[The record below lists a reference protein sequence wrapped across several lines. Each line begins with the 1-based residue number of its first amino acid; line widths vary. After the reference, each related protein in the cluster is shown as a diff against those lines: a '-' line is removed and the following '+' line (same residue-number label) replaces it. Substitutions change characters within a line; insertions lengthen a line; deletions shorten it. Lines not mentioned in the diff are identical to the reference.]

1 MALRQNAYALEA
13 ALALTKLAVAED
25 AAHGAERSARFTGST
40 TFGISQHEIEK
51 FYQTTATIGEIE
63 DSQLSPRLDVTWMQT
78 LVTAHLDAERG
89 NYCKAL
95 ESFKFLDRVFP
106 TNLHCLLHKAAL
118 EIGQEQP
125 HQAHVT
131 FKRIRQIEDLNI
143 SFMDHYANCLRK
155 ENLRTELT
163 DLVQQLF
170 SITSTCP
177 ESWLAAAYYSDMNED
192 YETALQYCEHAIEER
207 NDHAPA
213 HLFRGEMLLRLHR
226 PQPALKA
233 FWTAS
238 RLTRSLEA
246 YTGIITSYCELFA
259 EAFAAARS
267 VVNIFPK
274 NAQSLVLLGNVLA
287 LNPDNR
293 KQARKVLK
301 KALAMEPQKLSTINT
316 LLDLG
321 EHQPR
326 EEVFTKLADVYSMD
340 KQYAEALKHLH
351 QALRL
356 NPNSTEVQHGLEHL
370 EKLCAVRTRTSS
382 ATRWSRWNR

>member
-1 MALRQNAYALEA
+1 M
-13 ALALTKLAVAED
+13 
-25 AAHGAERSARFTGST
+25 GGM
-40 TFGISQHEIEK
+40 G
-51 FYQTTATIGEIE
+51 
-63 DSQLSPRLDVTWMQT
+63 
-78 LVTAHLDAERG
+78 
-89 NYCKAL
+89 
-95 ESFKFLDRVFP
+95 
-106 TNLHCLLHKAAL
+106 
-118 EIGQEQP
+118 GQ
-125 HQAHVT
+125 
-131 FKRIRQIEDLNI
+131 QIDDLNI
-143 SFMDHYANCLRK
+143 SFIYHYGNCLRK
-155 ENLRTELT
+155 ENLRTELS

-177 ESWLAAAYYSDMNED
+177 ESWFAAAYYSDLNED

-213 HLFRGEMLLRLHR
+213 HLFRDEMLLRLHP

-246 YTGIITSYCELFA
+246 YTGIITSYCKLFA
-259 EAFAAARS
+259 VGVNRYKEAFAAAKS
-267 VVNIFPK
+267 VEKIFSK

-293 KQARKVLK
+293 EQARKVLQ
-301 KALAMEPQKLSTINT
+301 KALAMEPQKLSTNFALVDLLVEDGNLRAAIDT

-321 EHQPR
+321 EQQSR

-340 KQYAEALKHLH
+340 KQKNAEALKHLH

-356 NPNSTEVQHGLEHL
+356 NPDSTEVQHGLERL
-370 EKLCAVRTRTSS
+370 EKLMRGEDPDELGNSMEQMEQVGSEDS
-382 ATRWSRWNR
+382 MATIEYVSP

>member
-1 MALRQNAYALEA
+1 MALRQNPYAVEA

-25 AAHGAERSARFTGST
+25 ACLTIAGSDSAHDAERSARFTGST
-40 TFGISQHEIEK
+40 TSGVSQHEIEK

-63 DSQLSPRLDVTWMQT
+63 DSELSPRYDVTWMQT
-78 LVTAHLDAERG
+78 LVTAHLDDERG

-106 TNLHCLLHKAAL
+106 TNMHCLLHKAAL
-118 EIGQEQP
+118 EIGQEHL

-155 ENLRTELT
+155 ENLRTELA
-163 DLVQQLF
+163 DLAQLLF

-177 ESWLAAAYYSDMNED
+177 ESWLAPAYYSDMNED
-192 YETALQYCEHAIEER
+192 YETALWYCEHAIEER

-246 YTGIITSYCELFA
+246 YKGIITSCCELFA
-259 EAFAAARS
+259 VGVNRYMEAFTAAKS
-267 VVNIFPK
+267 VVKIFPK

-293 KQARKVLK
+293 EQARRVLQ
-301 KALAMEPQKLSTINT
+301 KALAMEPQKLSTNFALVDLLVEDGNLRAAIDT
-316 LLDLG
+316 LLYLG

-326 EEVFTKLADVYSMD
+326 EEVFTKLAD
-340 KQYAEALKHLH
+340 A
-351 QALRL
+351 
-356 NPNSTEVQHGLEHL
+356 
-370 EKLCAVRTRTSS
+370 
-382 ATRWSRWNR
+382 

>member
-1 MALRQNAYALEA
+1 MALRQNPYAIEA

-25 AAHGAERSARFTGST
+25 ACLTIAAHGAERSARFTGST
-40 TFGISQHEIEK
+40 TSGVSQHEIEK

-63 DSQLSPRLDVTWMQT
+63 DSELSPRLDVTWRQT
-78 LVTAHLDAERG
+78 LRQLLQCVAGHDFLTNHIILTCSGVTIKFSE
-89 NYCKAL
+89 AL

-118 EIGQEQP
+118 EIGQEQLHQAALEIGQEQL

-155 ENLRTELT
+155 ENLRTELA

-177 ESWLAAAYYSDMNED
+177 ES
-192 YETALQYCEHAIEER
+192 
-207 NDHAPA
+207 
-213 HLFRGEMLLRLHR
+213 
-226 PQPALKA
+226 
-233 FWTAS
+233 
-238 RLTRSLEA
+238 
-246 YTGIITSYCELFA
+246 GIITSYCELFA
-259 EAFAAARS
+259 VGVKRYKEAFTAAKS
-267 VVNIFPK
+267 VVKIFPT

-293 KQARKVLK
+293 EQARKVLQ
-301 KALAMEPQKLSTINT
+301 KALAMEPQKLSKNFALFDLLVEDGNLRAAIDA

-326 EEVFTKLADVYSMD
+326 EEVFTNLADV
-340 KQYAEALKHLH
+340 
-351 QALRL
+351 
-356 NPNSTEVQHGLEHL
+356 
-370 EKLCAVRTRTSS
+370 
-382 ATRWSRWNR
+382 